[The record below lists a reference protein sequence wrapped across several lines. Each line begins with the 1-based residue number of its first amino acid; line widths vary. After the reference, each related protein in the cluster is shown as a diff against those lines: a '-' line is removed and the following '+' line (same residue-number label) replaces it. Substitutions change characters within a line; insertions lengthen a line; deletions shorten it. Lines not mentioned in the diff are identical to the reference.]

1 MYVRFATKISHTE
14 AKKKKITKANE
25 SKMSHKS
32 H

>member
-14 AKKKKITKANE
+14 ANKKITKANE

>member
-14 AKKKKITKANE
+14 AKKKTKANE